1 MGPDS
6 DSADEKDV
14 VYEAIP
20 NDINECGILRRPRK
34 RIRIDPD
41 DGTQARRIEKQ
52 TIRPGDIIFTQR
64 GRIGSIALVDAIP
77 RKERWVAGQ
86 LFVILRLRAGSPVR
100 SPAYLLRYLQC
111 EPVCGRYERMSS
123 NTAVPQ
129 VRTEELENLLIPLP
143 DREKGVEEAEEAF
156 RKLKRYSKEMEEL
169 RVKAEKLLRS
179 LTL

>member
-1 MGPDS
+1 
-6 DSADEKDV
+6 
-14 VYEAIP
+14 
-20 NDINECGILRRPRK
+20 
-34 RIRIDPD
+34 
-41 DGTQARRIEKQ
+41 
-52 TIRPGDIIFTQR
+52 
-64 GRIGSIALVDAIP
+64 
-77 RKERWVAGQ
+77 
-86 LFVILRLRAGSPVR
+86 
-100 SPAYLLRYLQC
+100 
-111 EPVCGRYERMSS
+111 MSS